1 MPEFKF
7 SCPKCS
13 QNILCDMR
21 HVGSQINCPSCRE
34 SIVVPPSS
42 PPSIAPAGR
51 VSKVKLSRLLNILAI
66 GLGALLA
73 AGIIAIIL
81 YNLGRPMRSIRS
93 EWSVI
98 SGDSGQWSLE
108 NGKIKAHS
116 DTGDSIFASSGEY
129 GNVTFSAVAGTP
141 NREATLAIRMQDAAN
156 GYLIVFVPSNSP
168 RDPAGFIRL
177 VKRTSGD
184 ETTIAAYQ
192 KQKLKLLGTRQSA
205 KIKVVAR
212 DSLIEIFV
220 NGVKVIQTNDSTFA
234 TGFIG
239 FRIYGQADAPC
250 DATFSKVTFH

>member
-1 MPEFKF
+1 MAEFKF

-13 QNILCDMR
+13 QNIQCDVR
-21 HVGSQINCPSCRE
+21 YVGSQISCPSCRE
-34 SIVVPPSS
+34 SIVVPPVSQS
-42 PPSIAPAGR
+42 PIATAGR
-51 VSKVKLSRLLNILAI
+51 VSKAKLSTLRNILAI

-81 YNLGRPMRSIRS
+81 YNLGKPMRSIRS

-108 NGKIKAHS
+108 NGQIKAHS
-116 DTGDSIFASSGEY
+116 ATGDSIFASSEEY
-129 GNVTFSAVAGTP
+129 GDITFSAIASTP

-220 NGVKVIQTNDSTFA
+220 NGVKVIQTNDWAFA

>member
-1 MPEFKF
+1 MAEFKF
-7 SCPKCS
+7 TCPQCK
-13 QNILCDMR
+13 QHIQCDISYI
-21 HVGSQINCPSCRE
+21 GSPINCPACRQ
-34 SIVVPPSS
+34 SIIVPPSS
-42 PPSIAPAGR
+42 QSPVAPAGR
-51 VSKVKLSRLLNILAI
+51 VSKVKLSALRNILIA

-81 YNLGRPMRSIRS
+81 YNMGKPMRSIRS

-98 SGDSGQWSLE
+98 CGDSGQWSFE

-116 DTGDSIFASSGEY
+116 TAGDSILASSEEY
-129 GNVTFSAVAGTP
+129 GDVTFSAIADTP
-141 NREATLAIRMQDAAN
+141 NREASLAIRMQDAAN
-156 GYLIVFVPSNSP
+156 GDLIIFVPSNSP